1 MQNSHAKEFRVC
13 LYLRADS
20 TLGGDEFP
28 RCLIFEKAECL
39 HSIDFK
45 IWAID
50 ADEAIKQ
57 AKDSIGSLN
66 DPHHNSDQCR
76 NSFEGKAC
84 GGHFVCQLVSTC

>member
-1 MQNSHAKEFRVC
+1 MQNSNAKEFRVC

-28 RCLIFEKAECL
+28 QCLVFEKAECL

-45 IWAID
+45 IWSTD
-50 ADEAIKQ
+50 ADEAIRQ
-57 AKDSIGSLN
+57 AKELAGILIS
-66 DPHHNSDQCR
+66 PHHLARKCR
-76 NSFEGKAC
+76 SSFDGSTC